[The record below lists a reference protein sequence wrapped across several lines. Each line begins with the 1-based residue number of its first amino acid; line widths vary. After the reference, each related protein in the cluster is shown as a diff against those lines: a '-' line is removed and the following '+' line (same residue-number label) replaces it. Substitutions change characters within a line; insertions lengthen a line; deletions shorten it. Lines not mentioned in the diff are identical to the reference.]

1 MIYFWYKNTK
11 MLKTSSISTKNFFE
25 KAPKKIVL
33 SEDRKVYLQKIAETI
48 TIAYA
53 KNNLVNLTFICTH
66 NSRRS
71 QIAQVWA
78 FFAAAYFKLNIHSFS
93 GGFEVTSFN
102 RSTIKTLQK
111 AGFSFQLSDFSHQNP
126 KYEISFEGTKKYII
140 GFSKLIEH
148 PENPLNFIAISTCS
162 NADANCAYIGAKYVF
177 KLPFDDPKISDG
189 TLLQEER
196 YMEINRQ
203 IAGEIYFIFNEV
215 KEKLAFL

>member
-1 MIYFWYKNTK
+1 

-25 KAPKKIVL
+25 KASKKIFIP
-33 SEDRKVYLQKIAETI
+33 ENR
-48 TIAYA
+48 
-53 KNNLVNLTFICTH
+53 KNNLLKIAKTIATTYEKNEVVNLTFICTK

-78 FFAAAYFKLNIHSFS
+78 FFAATYFKLNIHSFS

-126 KYEISFEGTKKYII
+126 KYEISFDGTKKYII
-140 GFSKLIEH
+140 GHSKLIEH

-162 NADANCAYIGAKYVF
+162 NADVNCAYLGTKYVF
-177 KLPFDDPKISDG
+177 QLPFEDPKNSDG
-189 TLLQEER
+189 TLLQEEK
-196 YMEINRQ
+196 YMEINKQ

-215 KEKLAFL
+215 KQKLPFLL